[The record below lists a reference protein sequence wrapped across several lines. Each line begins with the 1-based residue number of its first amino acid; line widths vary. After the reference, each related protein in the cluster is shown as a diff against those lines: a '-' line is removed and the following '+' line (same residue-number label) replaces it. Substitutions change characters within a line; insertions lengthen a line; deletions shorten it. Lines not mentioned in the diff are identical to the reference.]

1 MHARNFHSFA
11 VACCAAGTSF
21 FLVACGNGS
30 SGGSS
35 GTGGRAGSSAMS
47 SGGSGATSESGG
59 SSDASGA
66 TGGASAAGGTGDA
79 TGGGSGGSTGGSTG
93 GGTAGEGTSGG
104 SAGRPSSGSGGS
116 MSSAGSGG
124 TATSS
129 GGDSATST
137 GGDSGTS
144 GAGGGSSGS
153 SAAGGSSSGGAGT
166 SGAGGQGGTLTGA
179 VPSMGCGKAAPAT
192 GAQQIDV
199 GGTMRDYIL
208 RLPDGYDANTPHRII
223 FAFHGMQGSADQV
236 DKGDP
241 PNAGLDPT
249 GPYYGIK
256 DVSSDTIFV
265 AGQALSGGW
274 TNTDGRDIDYV
285 KALVGSIEGT
295 ACVDTSRV
303 FATGFSFGA
312 IMTITIACN
321 MPDVFRAV
329 AAMSGSLQNG
339 CPANDHSIA
348 YWASHGTMDTT
359 IDISN
364 GEAARDEFVKRNKC
378 SMTTTPTTPDGCV
391 AYQGCADGYPVNWC
405 PFDGI
410 HQPPPFSGPAI
421 WAFLSQF

>member
-1 MHARNFHSFA
+1 MAS
-11 VACCAAGTSF
+11 AGTS
-21 FLVACGNGS
+21 A
-30 SGGSS
+30 GGS
-35 GTGGRAGSSAMS
+35 
-47 SGGSGATSESGG
+47 
-59 SSDASGA
+59 
-66 TGGASAAGGTGDA
+66 
-79 TGGGSGGSTGGSTG
+79 
-93 GGTAGEGTSGG
+93 GTSGG
-104 SAGRPSSGSGGS
+104 GGK
-116 MSSAGSGG
+116 
-124 TATSS
+124 
-129 GGDSATST
+129 
-137 GGDSGTS
+137 
-144 GAGGGSSGS
+144 
-153 SAAGGSSSGGAGT
+153 
-166 SGAGGQGGTLTGA
+166 GGTLSGA
-179 VPSMGCGKAAPAT
+179 VPSTGCGMAAPAT
-192 GAQQIDV
+192 GALKIDV

-208 RLPDGYDANTPHRII
+208 RLPDGYDASTPHRII

-241 PNAGLDPT
+241 PNTGLDPT

-256 DVSSDTIFV
+256 DLSSDTIFV

-274 TNTDGRDIDYV
+274 TNTSGRDIDYV
-285 KALVGSIEGT
+285 KALVSEVEGV

-321 MPDVFRAV
+321 LPDVFRAV
-329 AAMSGSLQNG
+329 APMSGSLQNG

-359 IDISN
+359 IDISK
-364 GEAARDEFVKRNKC
+364 GEEARDEFVKRNKC
-378 SMTTTPTTPDGCV
+378 SMTTMATTPDGCV

>member
-1 MHARNFHSFA
+1 MRARILRSSA
-11 VACCAAGTSF
+11 VACCAVGTSL
-21 FLVACGNGS
+21 LVLACGSHASDGS
-30 SGGSS
+30 H
-35 GTGGRAGSSAMS
+35 GTGGQSGSTAMS
-47 SGGSGATSESGG
+47 SGGSGATSGSGG
-59 SSDASGA
+59 SSDSSGA
-66 TGGASAAGGTGDA
+66 TGGANATGGASATGGSNATGGAGGT
-79 TGGGSGGSTGGSTG
+79 TGGSTGGSSGGSTG
-93 GGTAGEGTSGG
+93 GGTSGDGGTSAAGGSGGATGTSGTGGTMATGGSGG
-104 SAGRPSSGSGGS
+104 SAGSSGN
-116 MSSAGSGG
+116 AG
-124 TATSS
+124 ASS
-129 GGDSATST
+129 GG
-137 GGDSGTS
+137 SGTS
-144 GAGGGSSGS
+144 GTGGK
-153 SAAGGSSSGGAGT
+153 
-166 SGAGGQGGTLTGA
+166 GGTLSGA
-179 VPSMGCGKAAPAT
+179 VPSTGCGKAAPAT
-192 GAQQIDV
+192 GALTIDV

-256 DVSSDTIFV
+256 AESSDTIFV

-274 TNTDGRDIDYV
+274 TNTSGRDIDYV
-285 KALVGSIEGT
+285 KALVAQIEGV

-303 FATGFSFGA
+303 LATGFSFGA

-321 MPDVFRAV
+321 LPDVFRAV
-329 AAMSGSLQNG
+329 APMSGSLQNG
-339 CPANDHSIA
+339 CPASDHSIA

-359 IDISN
+359 IDISK
-364 GEAARDEFVKRNKC
+364 GEEARDEFVKRNKC
-378 SMTTTPTTPDGCV
+378 SMTTVPTTPDGCV